1 MGYRIR
7 KAAVIGS
14 GTMGG
19 GIAALLAGVGIPTLL
34 LDIAPS
40 KLTASE
46 EAAGLSLKD
55 KAVRNRIVEKGWKA
69 VTRARPPAVL
79 SEESTRL
86 ISLGNLED
94 DFDKLADV
102 DWIIEVI
109 VENLEIKQG
118 LFERIEK
125 LRRQKCIVSTNTSG
139 LPINALAEGRSEGF
153 QKHFLGTHFFNPPR
167 WLKLLEIIPHE
178 TTDPEVL
185 EYMIRLSEDMLGKG
199 VVICKDT
206 PNFIGNRVFSITAAQ
221 SVAHALDNGY
231 SVEEVDAITGELIGR
246 PKTGTYRLRDLIG
259 NDVAAHVGGNLYK
272 LIPKDETRDIMMHEG
287 SVKLLEGLIERKWFG
302 NKTKV
307 GFYKQVTTDKGKR
320 EFWVLNT
327 ETMEH
332 EPPKKPRFEIFGK
345 GKGIEDL
352 GERYRWI
359 VAQVDEKE
367 ASEETRRL
375 ASYLWATTAFTLGY
389 VSRRVPEIA
398 DCLVDIDRAVK
409 LGFMHEIGP
418 FEIWDALGVA
428 ETAKRMKKEGI
439 EIGPWVDEMLEAGV
453 KSFYKYKKGHITG
466 YYDLKSKGYKPLA
479 KQFDRHGRS
488 SGLGRIPQQGQR
500 PRSGHLRHDGA
511 GA

>member
-307 GFYKQVTTDKGKR
+307 GFYKQVT
-320 EFWVLNT
+320 VL
-327 ETMEH
+327 
-332 EPPKKPRFEIFGK
+332 GAQ
-345 GKGIEDL
+345 
-352 GERYRWI
+352 YRN
-359 VAQVDEKE
+359 
-367 ASEETRRL
+367 
-375 ASYLWATTAFTLGY
+375 
-389 VSRRVPEIA
+389 
-398 DCLVDIDRAVK
+398 
-409 LGFMHEIGP
+409 
-418 FEIWDALGVA
+418 
-428 ETAKRMKKEGI
+428 
-439 EIGPWVDEMLEAGV
+439 
-453 KSFYKYKKGHITG
+453 
-466 YYDLKSKGYKPLA
+466 
-479 KQFDRHGRS
+479 
-488 SGLGRIPQQGQR
+488 
-500 PRSGHLRHDGA
+500 DGT
-511 GA
+511 